1 VKTDSE
7 IFWLRLRRCPQQRL
21 LGNRSHVLM
30 CMVLPMYNGRCRNLL
45 GQLEELH
52 ATVMTTD
59 TANQDGELYVLA
71 QVPSG
76 SSSDSYDTVQIK
88 LRPDGVALFKS
99 EAARSTP
106 DPPFCLT
113 PGCISGPGNRQRM
126 ERLRDALGW
135 TVLETDED
143 KQWVQILLH

>member
-1 VKTDSE
+1 LFRSTV
-7 IFWLRLRRCPQQRL
+7 L
-21 LGNRSHVLM
+21 LLHCGL
-30 CMVLPMYNGRCRNLL
+30 CRNLL

-52 ATVMTTD
+52 ATVLTTN
-59 TANQDGELYVLA
+59 TADADGVLYVLA

-76 SSSDSYDTVQIK
+76 SSGDSYDTVQVK
-88 LRPDGVALFKS
+88 LRDDGVALFKS
-99 EAARSTP
+99 EAARNTP